1 MPRIVGG
8 ERNGA
13 LRPIKDAGKTRVLDI
28 IIIAAIAVFLAWR
41 LYSVLGKRTGNERP
55 RPDPITVRRSADAAE
70 GNVVPLPGRPAE
82 ADRPA
87 VEPVRDAPL
96 RAPVNIDPAARPGLD
111 RIAAAEPGF
120 DPASFLGGARAA
132 FEMIVNAY
140 AAGDSAILRPL
151 LSDEVFAHFDGA
163 IRKRAAAQETL
174 TTTLIGLSEATIAEA
189 DADARA
195 ARITVRFVSEQVNV
209 THDSE
214 GRVVDGDPST
224 VTKVTDI
231 WSFSRNLRAR
241 DPNWTLVATRS
252 PA

>member
-1 MPRIVGG
+1 M
-8 ERNGA
+8 
-13 LRPIKDAGKTRVLDI
+13 LDI
-28 IIIAAIAVFLAWR
+28 IIFAAIALFLAWR
-41 LYSVLGKRTGNERP
+41 LYGVLGRRTGAERP

-70 GNVVPLPGRPAE
+70 GNVVPLPGRPVD
-82 ADRPA
+82 ADRPPIEAPREA
-87 VEPVRDAPL
+87 VA
-96 RAPVNIDPAARPGLD
+96 RAPVNVDAAARPGLD

-120 DPASFLGGARAA
+120 DPAAFLGGARAA

-140 AAGDSAILRPL
+140 AAGDSATLRPL
-151 LSDEVFAHFDGA
+151 LSDEVFGHFDGA
-163 IRKRAAAQETL
+163 IRKRTAAQETL

-209 THDSE
+209 THDAE

-231 WSFSRNLRAR
+231 WSFLRNLRAR